1 MAPEALSNGASLL
14 NNNFKMVE
22 LNHLEN
28 GGGGEERGE
37 NGATATFTRD
47 GSVDRHGKT
56 AVKERSGG
64 WRCGMLLLVNQGLVT
79 LAFAGVEVNLVLFS
93 KSVLRHSNAEA
104 AQTFSRW
111 MGTVYLFSLMGAFLS
126 DSYLGRYLTC
136 VIFQVLYIIGLIALS
151 LSTQLFLLKPD
162 GCGKIGELCETH
174 KPFETAIFYISI
186 YLIALG
192 NGAPEPALATF
203 GADQFDEED
212 PKERQSKTSF
222 YSYFYVALNLG
233 SLVAETILVYI
244 ENMGYWVVGFWTCTI
259 SAIVGYVFLLSGTL
273 RYRHF
278 KPSGNPISRFSQ
290 VIVASMK
297 KLHQNMPSNGE
308 ELYEVHSKEN
318 ETNGM
323 RRILH
328 TSGFKFLDR
337 AAIIVPEDMK
347 VIKHEGQTPNPWHLC
362 TVTQVEEV
370 KCILRLLPVWL
381 CTIFSSVVFIQ
392 MLSLF
397 VEQGAAMNRN
407 VANFHIPPASMTVF
421 DIVSTSIFIMLY
433 DRLII
438 PLYVKVTKRKPK
450 IPSPLQRIG
459 IGLAIAVVAM
469 IIAGIVEQQRL
480 KLASGFTGRET
491 SSLSILWQTPQYVLV
506 GVSEAFVY
514 VAQMEFFAS
523 QTPDG
528 LKSLGI
534 GLSMSSSAM
543 GSYVASTILTVV
555 MRVTTKDGK
564 LGWVPPN
571 LNDGHLDR
579 FFFLSAV
586 LAAVNFVLYVLCAKR
601 YKSISLEK
609 RDGTSEK
616 DIID

>member
-1 MAPEALSNGASLL
+1 MAPEASSNGTSVLC
-14 NNNFKMVE
+14 NNFKMVE
-22 LNHLEN
+22 LNQLEN
-28 GGGGEERGE
+28 GQERLE
-37 NGATATFTRD
+37 NACTKD
-47 GSVDRHGKT
+47 GSLDRHGKPALKGRT
-56 AVKERSGG
+56 GG
-64 WRCGMLLLVNQGLVT
+64 WRCGMLLLVNQGLIT

-104 AQTFSRW
+104 AHTFSTW

-126 DSYLGRYLTC
+126 DSYLGRYITC
-136 VIFQVLYIIGLIALS
+136 VIFQVVYIIGLIVLS
-151 LSTQLFLLKPD
+151 MSANLFLIRPH
-162 GCGKIGELCETH
+162 GCGKIGEVCEPH
-174 KPFETAIFYISI
+174 KPLESAIFYMSI

-192 NGAPEPALATF
+192 NGASEPALATF

-212 PKERQSKTSF
+212 QKEKRSKASF

-244 ENMGYWVVGFWTCTI
+244 ENMGYWVVAFWTCTI
-259 SAIVGYVFLLSGTL
+259 SAVVGYVFLLSGTL

-290 VIVASMK
+290 VIVASMR
-297 KLHQNMPSNGE
+297 KLSQNLPSNEE
-308 ELYEVHSKEN
+308 ELYEVHGKEG

-328 TSGFKFLDR
+328 TQGFKFLDR
-337 AAIIVPEDMK
+337 AAIIMPEDMK
-347 VIKHEGQTPNPWHLC
+347 LIRNEARTPNPWHLC

-370 KCILRLLPVWL
+370 KCVLRLLPVWL

-397 VEQGAAMNRN
+397 VEQGAAMNRT
-407 VANFHIPPASMTVF
+407 VSNFHIPPASMTVF
-421 DIVSTSIFIMLY
+421 DIVSTSVFIMLY
-433 DRLII
+433 DKII
-438 PLYVKVTKRKPK
+438 VPLYIKLTKREPK

-459 IGLAIAVVAM
+459 IGLTIAVLAM

-480 KLASGFTGRET
+480 RYTTNFVRKEI

-543 GSYVASTILTVV
+543 GSYVASTILTIV
-555 MRVTTKDGK
+555 MKITSKNGK
-564 LGWVPPN
+564 PGWVPPN

-579 FFFLSAV
+579 FFFVSAA
-586 LAAVNFVLYVLCAKR
+586 LAALNFLLYVVCAKR

-609 RDGTSEK
+609 RDGASEK
-616 DIID
+616 EVTN

>member
-1 MAPEALSNGASLL
+1 MAPEAGSNGTSILG
-14 NNNFKMVE
+14 NNYKMVE
-22 LNHLEN
+22 LNELED
-28 GGGGEERGE
+28 GQERVE
-37 NGATATFTRD
+37 TTFTRD
-47 GSVDRHGKT
+47 GSVDRHGKR

-93 KSVLRHSNAEA
+93 KSVLRHTNAEA
-104 AQTFSRW
+104 AHTFSRW

-136 VIFQVLYIIGLIALS
+136 VIFQVVYIIGLIALS
-151 LSTQLFLLKPD
+151 LSTHLFLLKPH
-162 GCGKIGELCETH
+162 GCGEIGEMCEPH
-174 KPFETAIFYISI
+174 KPFEIAMFYISI

-212 PKERQSKTSF
+212 PKEKQSKASF

-233 SLVAETILVYI
+233 CLVAETILVYI

-259 SAIVGYVFLLSGTL
+259 SAIVAYVFLLSGTL

-290 VIVASMK
+290 VIVASMRK
-297 KLHQNMPSNGE
+297 SNQNLPSNEE
-308 ELYEVHSKEN
+308 ELYEDHSKEC

-328 TSGFKFLDR
+328 TNGFKFLDR
-337 AAIIVPEDMK
+337 AAIIAPEDMK
-347 VIKHEGQTPNPWHLC
+347 LIKNEGQNPNPWRLC

-397 VEQGAAMNRN
+397 VEQGAAMNRS

-421 DIVSTSIFIMLY
+421 DIISTSVFIMLY

-438 PLYVKVTKRKPK
+438 PLYVKVTKREPK

-459 IGLAIAVVAM
+459 IGLAIAILAM

-480 KLASGFTGRET
+480 KFAGDFTEKET

-555 MRVTTKDGK
+555 MKITSKDGK

-586 LAAVNFVLYVLCAKR
+586 LAAINFGLYVLCAKH

-609 RDGTSEK
+609 RQGTNEK
-616 DIID
+616 DIMD